1 VTPIQH
7 RESGGAMA
15 ARNTAAKNPDTIER
29 ESTWQGLI
37 FRYAR
42 DKRIGGYLI
51 RVAGPFSERMVGM
64 EVPVTLKDG
73 TEHQEKLLS
82 LIWGGVD
89 KETGDKVALY
99 RFESRPR
106 EVETVE
112 F

>member
-1 VTPIQH
+1 VARTDIPKSDTPKQEIPKSDVPKRRH
-7 RESGGAMA
+7 RA
-15 ARNTAAKNPDTIER
+15 T
-29 ESTWQGLI
+29 
-37 FRYAR
+37 YAR